1 MPTYNTTP
9 GVYFENVSSLL
20 TIPSASTSVT
30 CFVGE
35 SLVGKTDRPEL
46 FTSWN
51 AFQKAV
57 SLGQKSPFMKDSD
70 LAYAVYSYFLNGGS
84 QLRFLR
90 VVGEGATKAKGD
102 VGAMKVTA
110 TSEGDWGNQIK
121 VTVTANTF
129 DSTKFDVKIS
139 CGKDEEYFQA
149 LGATETD
156 ENYFLDYINTYSK
169 IIQVLSG
176 TIAVQ
181 AEVTLTGGANGSDP
195 VDADYVKA
203 FEKVDQTDDITIFA
217 VPGVTPEA
225 MLKNITA
232 YLSKDLLKIGVLDAP
247 RGYDTDKLIQLR
259 KKLQG
264 RCVLLSSWHNVTDPL
279 STVNGKLRCIPS
291 SGAYCG
297 QLAHVQTEVGPWR
310 DPAGTSFVIQ
320 GAISLDYS
328 PIKSDTDL
336 LNPASVISL
345 VNKPNYGNIIW
356 GARTLNQDSNF
367 KYVSANMMD
376 IFLRKSLNEGIEP
389 LVFEPNK
396 EELWKKITVS
406 CESFLDFVWRMG
418 GLKGETAKD
427 AYRVKCDAELNTEDV
442 TRRGICITEIKY
454 AYASPAEFIVIRLEN
469 RIPTDK

>member
-9 GVYFENVSSLL
+9 GVYFENVNSLL
-20 TIPSASTSVT
+20 TIPSASTSVA

-35 SLVGKTDRPEL
+35 SLVGNTDYPTL
-46 FTSWN
+46 YTSWN

-57 SLGQKSPFMKDSD
+57 SLGQKTPFMKTSD
-70 LAYAVYSYFLNGGS
+70 LAYAVYSFFLNGGS

-90 VVGEGATKAKGD
+90 VVGEGAKKATGD
-102 VGAMKVTA
+102 VGTMKVTA

-121 VTVTANTF
+121 ITVTANTF
-129 DSTKFDVKIS
+129 DTEKFDVQII
-139 CGKDEEYFQA
+139 CGQDEEYHQY
-149 LGATETD
+149 LGATDTD
-156 ENYFLDYINTYSK
+156 ENYFIDYINTYSQ
-169 IIQVLSG
+169 IIKVLSG
-176 TIAVQ
+176 TISAQ
-181 AEVTLTGGANGSDP
+181 TEVTLTGGANGSDP
-195 VDADYVKA
+195 TDADYVKA
-203 FEKVDQTDDITIFA
+203 FEKVDKVDDVTIFA
-217 VPGVTPEA
+217 VPGATTEA
-225 MLKNITA
+225 MLKNITS
-232 YLSKDLLKIGVLDAP
+232 YLSKDRLKFGVLDAP
-247 RGYDTDKLIQLR
+247 KGYDADKLIQLR

-264 RCVLLSSWHNVTDPL
+264 RCVLVSSWHNVTDPL
-279 STVNGKLRCIPS
+279 STVNGKLRAIPS

-297 QLAHVQTEVGPWR
+297 ITAKVQTEVGPWK

-320 GAISLDYS
+320 GAISLDYT
-328 PIKSDTDL
+328 PNRADTDL
-336 LNPASVISL
+336 MNPAGIVSL
-345 VNKPNYGNIIW
+345 VNKPNYGNIVW

-396 EELWKKITVS
+396 EDLWKKITVS

-418 GLKGETAKD
+418 GLKGETAKE

-442 TRRGICITEIKY
+442 TRRGICITEVKY